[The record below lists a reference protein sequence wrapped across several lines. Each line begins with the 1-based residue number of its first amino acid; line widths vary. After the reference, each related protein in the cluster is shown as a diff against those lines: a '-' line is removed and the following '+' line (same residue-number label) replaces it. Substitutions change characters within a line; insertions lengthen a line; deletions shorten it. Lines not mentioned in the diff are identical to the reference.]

1 MRWSVLVS
9 PFKHSGPA
17 SQKGYFSTALESVRK
32 DVECTFGILKK
43 RWKALEYGIRFDD
56 INVVERVFRGCPIG
70 TDAIWLSV
78 PNDGVSPRIATQDDK
93 VQANLWAKRRH
104 ALSEHVE
111 YVSRELK
118 RRRFN

>member
-1 MRWSVLVS
+1 
-9 PFKHSGPA
+9 
-17 SQKGYFSTALESVRK
+17 VRK

-56 INVVERVFRGCPIG
+56 INVVERVFVSCFILHNMMLTEMETHDNRIPVGRGCPIG
-70 TDAIWLSV
+70 TDAIWLAV
-78 PNDGVSPRIATQDDK
+78 PNDGISPRIATRDDK
-93 VQANLWAKRRH
+93 IQANLWAKRRH

-118 RRRFN
+118 RRRLN